1 MRITLGIVPILLAVV
16 VAGCAA
22 AADGVPGPS
31 IEPDTEAVV
40 LVHGLG
46 RSPLSMLPLAWTLER
61 DGYRVVN
68 FGYLSPLGGVD
79 EHGQELAEVVAALQ
93 EDPEIDRVH
102 FVGHSLGN
110 LLIRHALGS
119 DAPVKLGRVVMLAP
133 PNQGAQA
140 ADRWEPWL
148 GWLAEPLADLTTDPE
163 GTARTLPAAGRAE
176 VGVIAGAF
184 DDKVRIEETVLRGQ
198 ADHRVVPA
206 GHTFLMW
213 RIDVQRL
220 TLAFLR
226 NGSFA
231 GAIEDQATPESTVEY
246 PPRTISSGAGTSM
259 VPRLSQYP

>member
-1 MRITLGIVPILLAVV
+1 MRIAVRTLPLLLAALL
-16 VAGCAA
+16 AGCAA
-22 AADGVPGPS
+22 PGEGVPGPS
-31 IEPDTEAVV
+31 VEPGTEAVV

-79 EHGQELAEVVAALQ
+79 EHGHELAEVVAGLRD
-93 EDPEIDRVH
+93 DPEIDRIH

-110 LLIRHALGS
+110 LLIRHVIGS
-119 DAPVKLGRVVMLAP
+119 DPPAKLGRVVMLAP

-184 DDKVRIEETVLRGQ
+184 DDRVRVEETVLRGQ

-213 RIDVQRL
+213 RMDVQRL

-226 NGSFA
+226 TGTFE
-231 GAIEDQATPESTVEY
+231 GVPGDQATAEPTVEY
-246 PPRTISSGAGTSM
+246 PPSRISSGAGTSM
-259 VPRLSQYP
+259 VPLRSQ